1 MVELLLSATMACADA
16 DAVIFR
22 IKKNEHLNEQWKLE
36 LVETIKDYTPEC
48 DYYWDANDWRNGAT
62 IPFF

>member
-1 MVELLLSATMACADA
+1 MFEFLLSATMSCADA

-22 IKKNEHLNEQWKLE
+22 IKKHENLNEEWKLE

-48 DYYWDANDWRNGAT
+48 DFYWDAND
-62 IPFF
+62 

>member
-1 MVELLLSATMACADA
+1 MIELLLSATIECAQA

-22 IKKNEHLNEQWKLE
+22 IKKHEDLSQKYKLE

-48 DYYWDANDWRNGAT
+48 SHYWDAND
-62 IPFF
+62 